1 MGSKALR
8 VAGKKKRHYHSE
20 SSPFPELESITVNDS
35 AIKMS
40 FFFSFLK
47 SVCSEHCQNHDVHQV
62 VDIEFHLN
70 HYLFILC

>member
-8 VAGKKKRHYHSE
+8 VAGKKKKRHYHSE

-40 FFFSFLK
+40 FFLVF
-47 SVCSEHCQNHDVHQV
+47 
-62 VDIEFHLN
+62 
-70 HYLFILC
+70 